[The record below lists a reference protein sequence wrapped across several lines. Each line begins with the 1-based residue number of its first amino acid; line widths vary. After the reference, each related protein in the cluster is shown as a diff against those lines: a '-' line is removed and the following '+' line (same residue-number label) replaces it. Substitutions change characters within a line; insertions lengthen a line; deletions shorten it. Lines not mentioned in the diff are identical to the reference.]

1 MKLFQLFI
9 IVATLATLTSF
20 ALLSEDMVYAQT
32 YYLDATFKTDDLTA
46 FDAASK
52 IGKEGWNDEFAI
64 FHQVTG
70 DLEIGYL
77 QAIKDLENGYSICTF
92 KYEEDKYRKDVDV
105 FEINSWVES
114 LDNTKKL
121 IRSLPGAKIIAVE
134 N

>member
-1 MKLFQLFI
+1 MRLLQVLIMVVTFS
-9 IVATLATLTSF
+9 TLMICSVQAK
-20 ALLSEDMVYAQT
+20 T
-32 YYLDATFKTDDLTA
+32 YYLNAVFKTDDLTT

-64 FHQVTG
+64 FHQITG

-77 QAIKDLENGYSICTF
+77 QGIKDLENGYSICTF
-92 KYEEDKYRKDVDV
+92 KYKEDKYRKDVDV

-134 N
+134 K